1 MKMAEELENI
11 ETTEESDDL
20 EDLIDENT
28 SYYWD
33 ELQEVITEMD
43 TESLIKTMVGLE
55 LFVNKTVALEISKRN
70 DAVFHLRKIIQD
82 GDYWGDDGLGK
93 GWTPIHTIFI
103 LPLIKNKE
111 ALQLLLDIF
120 RYRRDEITN
129 RITEEVSGL
138 FYHFGEN
145 EIDSLIEFTNDE
157 TLEPFGRAEVIISL
171 VALAKTYPSHK
182 DEIMRHISNLIE
194 TTDDITF
201 ASLIADDLAEFQDR
215 SVLPIL
221 KKAFQDGRIINFFID
236 KKEVES
242 IINGNTT
249 YEIERYTVDPL
260 AHFSREN
267 IEDLYLE
274 FYPAEEEVEDIEN
287 ESLLDEEEEDEEEI
301 YSDAIKPEQPVK
313 EKKVGRNAPCPCGS
327 GKKYKKCCLS
337 KGKE

>member
-1 MKMAEELENI
+1 MVEELVNI
-11 ETTEESDDL
+11 ETIEESDDL

-55 LFVNKTVALEISKRN
+55 LFVNKTLALEISKRDN
-70 DAVFHLRKIIQD
+70 AVFHLRKIIQD
-82 GDYWGDDGLGK
+82 GDYWGDDGHGK
-93 GWTPIHTIFI
+93 GWAPIHTIFI
-103 LPLIKNKE
+103 LPLIKNRE
-111 ALQLLLDIF
+111 ALQLLLDVF
-120 RYRRDEITN
+120 RYRRNEITN
-129 RITEEVSGL
+129 RITGEVSGL

-182 DEIMRHISNLIE
+182 EEIMRHISNLIE

-201 ASLIADDLAEFQDR
+201 ASLIADDLAEFQDK
-215 SVLPIL
+215 SVLSVL
-221 KKAFQDGRIINFFID
+221 KKAFKDGRINKLFIHEKD
-236 KKEVES
+236 VES
-242 IINGNTT
+242 IIDGNT
-249 YEIERYTVDPL
+249 YDIERYTVDPL

-274 FYPAEEEVEDIEN
+274 FYPAEEEVEDIES
-287 ESLLDEEEEDEEEI
+287 ESLLDEEDEEEI
-301 YSDAIKPEQPVK
+301 YSDAIKPEQPVRG
-313 EKKVGRNAPCPCGS
+313 KKVGRNAPCPCGS

-337 KGKE
+337 KGK